1 MAVVMVKFSFVAVV
15 MCGSVVLATHIC
27 YHFTFFSL
35 FLGKAKSVRLW
46 LILTSS
52 KIYPLLYESKDKL
65 IEKSNFLICKSCHWC
80 ATCLT
85 KFILPNTCPL
95 CGNIPIESMPVS
107 AHESYRLFYDYV
119 HGLILEFWFDSND
132 GVLVN

>member
-1 MAVVMVKFSFVAVV
+1 MINVN
-15 MCGSVVLATHIC
+15 
-27 YHFTFFSL
+27 YNQY
-35 FLGKAKSVRLW
+35 AKSVRLW

-65 IEKSNFLICKSCHWC
+65 IDKRNFLICKSCHWF

-85 KFILPNTCPL
+85 NFILPNTCPL
-95 CGNIPIESMPVS
+95 CGNNPIESMPVS

>member
-1 MAVVMVKFSFVAVV
+1 MQVLDILKCIRTEYMINVKDNQ
-15 MCGSVVLATHIC
+15 
-27 YHFTFFSL
+27 Y
-35 FLGKAKSVRLW
+35 AKYVGLW
-46 LILTSS
+46 FILTSS

-65 IEKSNFLICKSCHWC
+65 IDKRNFLICKSCHWC
-80 ATCLT
+80 ATSVT
-85 KFILPNTCPL
+85 NIIVPITCPL
-95 CGNIPIESMPVS
+95 CGNNPIESMPVS